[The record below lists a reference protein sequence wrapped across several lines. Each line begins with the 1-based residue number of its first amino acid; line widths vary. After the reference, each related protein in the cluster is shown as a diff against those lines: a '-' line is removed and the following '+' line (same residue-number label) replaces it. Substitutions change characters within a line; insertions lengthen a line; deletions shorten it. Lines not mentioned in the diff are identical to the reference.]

1 MSRKLKNFYHLLEAI
16 AANIIYGFPSRNIFI
31 IGVTGTD
38 GKTTTT
44 SIIYHILKESGK
56 KVAMIST
63 VGAAIGNKTYD
74 VGFHVTTPSSFGL
87 QKYIKQAMDLGNKYL
102 VLETTSHAIDQYRIF
117 GIKFSMAVLTNITH
131 EHLDYHKTYENYV
144 KTKSKLLESAK
155 IAIVNRDDE
164 SYQHFDSKFKIQNA
178 KLQLKNQK
186 WVTYGMKENADI
198 NPDNFPFKT
207 NLIGK
212 FNKYN
217 CLAAIAVCRELGIN
231 DDSIRKA
238 ILSFK
243 APIGRQ
249 EIIYN
254 KDYIVMIDFAHT
266 PNAFE
271 EILPEAR
278 KIAKKRLIHVFGSAG
293 LRDATKRPLM
303 GKASAEYSDIIVLT
317 AEDPRTESVED
328 INKQILEG
336 ISNSKFLISN
346 EFSNPNLKIQKN
358 KKYVFKIP
366 DRKKAIEFA
375 ISIAQKGDLV
385 ISTGKSHEKSMNYGK
400 GEKSWD
406 EFGVSRQAIKSKASL
421 S

>member
-385 ISTGKSHEKSMNYGK
+385 ICTGKSHEKSMNYGK
-400 GEKSWD
+400 GEESWD

>member
-87 QKYIKQAMDLGNKYL
+87 QKYIKQAMDSGNKYL

-385 ISTGKSHEKSMNYGK
+385 ICTGKSHEKSMNYGK
-400 GEKSWD
+400 GEESWD

>member
-358 KKYVFKIP
+358 KRYVFKIP

-385 ISTGKSHEKSMNYGK
+385 ICTGKSHEKSMNYGK